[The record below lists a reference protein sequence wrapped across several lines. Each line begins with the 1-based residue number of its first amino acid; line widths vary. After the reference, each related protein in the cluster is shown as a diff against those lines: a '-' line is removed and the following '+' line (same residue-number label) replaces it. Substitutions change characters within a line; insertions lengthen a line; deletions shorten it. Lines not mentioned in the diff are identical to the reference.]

1 MTALIVILIFVF
13 IIGLCA
19 GSFLN
24 VVILRSLS
32 EESIVF
38 PASKCPKCGQKLKW
52 YHNIPILSF
61 IMLRGKCAFCKNKIS
76 IQYPIIEFLTGIL
89 FTAAFLKLFI
99 GQVILTSAVTFE
111 NLLTTI
117 YAWIVISL
125 LIVIAGTDIREK
137 VVFDKHTY
145 SLIAIG
151 LIYSLVITVT
161 AAIFSKNLTGH
172 FPINTGFLI
181 YSPLTNALLGIIS
194 GVVIMELL
202 ARSGYLFAGTRA
214 FGEGDTYIAAGIGAV
229 FGWQKLIAALIL
241 SIVIQ
246 LIITLPIF
254 FKKLFKNKDYAAI
267 ISLSGFFL
275 YAIVF
280 FVLQNK
286 GMLSDWI
293 TYAVCA
299 IILAAIGIY
308 ACVRIIK
315 DLKENKDNMT
325 YLPFGP
331 AMAIAALLMIAL

>member
-1 MTALIVILIFVF
+1 MTAVIAILVFVL
-13 IIGLCA
+13 IIGLCV

-32 EESIVF
+32 EESIIF

-52 YHNIPILSF
+52 YHNIPILSY
-61 IMLRGKCAFCKNKIS
+61 IMLRGKCAFCKTQIS

-89 FTAAFLKLFI
+89 FTAAFLKFFI
-99 GQVILTSAVTFE
+99 GPVPMYGINFGNWLNTV
-111 NLLTTI
+111 

-125 LIVIAGTDIREK
+125 LIILAGTDIKEK

-145 SLIAIG
+145 TLIAAG
-151 LIYSLVITVT
+151 LIYSLVITII
-161 AAIFSKNLTGH
+161 AILYSQKTTGH
-172 FPINTGFLI
+172 LPLNTEFLI
-181 YSPLTNALLGIIS
+181 HNPITNALLGLIS
-194 GVVIMELL
+194 GAVIMELL

-229 FGWQKLIAALIL
+229 FGWEKLIAALIL
-241 SIVIQ
+241 SIIIQ

-267 ISLSGFFL
+267 LSLSGFFL
-275 YAIVF
+275 YAVIF
-280 FVLQNK
+280 LILQNK
-286 GMLSDWI
+286 GILSNGVVYSI
-293 TYAVCA
+293 CA